1 MKNDLDMMSAL
12 LDEDLV
18 YVRNSAV
25 VDTKASYL
33 DSMRRGETIYD
44 IIEHTNDSVR
54 LFGCVAI
61 LSGQG
66 RYDVRIAGKPL
77 KLMLRYHSIWQKKTK
92 QAELCFVAGNSRPA
106 VIMQSPDQV
115 SVAVGASMVQGVWGS
130 GKKSTGFMSLFCWD
144 SSAPSCRLFST

>member
-1 MKNDLDMMSAL
+1 LLSQMKNDLGMMSAL
-12 LDEDLV
+12 LDENLV

-44 IIEHTNDSVR
+44 LIEHTNDSVR
-54 LFGCVAI
+54 LFGCLAI

-77 KLMLRYHSIWQKKTK
+77 KLMLRYHSIWQKKQNK
-92 QAELCFVAGNSRPA
+92 LSFVSWQATRVP
-106 VIMQSPDQV
+106 P
-115 SVAVGASMVQGVWGS
+115 
-130 GKKSTGFMSLFCWD
+130 
-144 SSAPSCRLFST
+144 

>member
-1 MKNDLDMMSAL
+1 MLHRYVHLVLIALLANCASYPVLATECEPLTGEEVLQVENLRLLSQMKNDLDMMSAL
-12 LDEDLV
+12 LDENLV

-44 IIEHTNDSVR
+44 LIEHTNDSVR

-77 KLMLRYHSIWQKKTK
+77 KLMLRYHSIWQKKQNK
-92 QAELCFVAGNSRPA
+92 LSFVSWQATRVP
-106 VIMQSPDQV
+106 P
-115 SVAVGASMVQGVWGS
+115 
-130 GKKSTGFMSLFCWD
+130 
-144 SSAPSCRLFST
+144 

>member
-1 MKNDLDMMSAL
+1 MPHRYVHHLLIALLTTCGGYPVLATECAPLTGEEVLQAENLRLSSQMKNDLDMMSAL

-77 KLMLRYHSIWQKKTK
+77 I
-92 QAELCFVAGNSRPA
+92 RPL
-106 VIMQSPDQV
+106 P
-115 SVAVGASMVQGVWGS
+115 
-130 GKKSTGFMSLFCWD
+130 
-144 SSAPSCRLFST
+144 P

>member
-1 MKNDLDMMSAL
+1 MLLRYVHLLLIALLATCGSYPALATECEPPTSEEVLQVENMRLSSQMKNDLDMMSAL

-44 IIEHTNDSVR
+44 FIEHTNDSVR
-54 LFGCVAI
+54 LFGCVVI

-66 RYDVRIAGKPL
+66 RYDVRIASKPL
-77 KLMLRYHSIWQKKTK
+77 KLVLRYHSIWQKKK
-92 QAELCFVAGNSRPA
+92 NGLSFISWQATRVL
-106 VIMQSPDQV
+106 D
-115 SVAVGASMVQGVWGS
+115 
-130 GKKSTGFMSLFCWD
+130 
-144 SSAPSCRLFST
+144 